1 MNVSGKQIQLAPKKN
16 DGLLQE
22 ISGEN
27 HTTSNDL
34 RGLRAGKY
42 LSETTVLSS
51 IGGYIP
57 AKKLRWKE
65 KNKPGLAGPGY
76 AGGKEG

>member
-1 MNVSGKQIQLAPKKN
+1 MTDYCRRSPERITP
-16 DGLLQE
+16 
-22 ISGEN
+22 
-27 HTTSNDL
+27 TSNDL
-34 RGLRAGKY
+34 KGLRAGKY

-51 IGGYIP
+51 IGGMYSR
-57 AKKLRWKE
+57 KKLRWKE